1 MAQKKEEVDCSSMA
15 ACAAHAVGE
24 EPAMPATSLSSS
36 TAAEPDSGSEP
47 SQRETGPGS
56 CESVDPTPVE
66 PASMEP
72 ECPLRSERESVS
84 VAPSV
89 LAVER
94 ECRSRPQTRRARIR
108 ELLKRLEVAQSP
120 CPADRMRVDAR
131 QKEAKERHLR
141 QASGASSSGPASSP
155 ALSLRRSRSFMELV
169 ASDSQPH
176 FASARS
182 SAVDPSVLEDV
193 VSRLPAKPVTSCSP
207 EPCTIC
213 LEVPAPGWGNP
224 EHVMLA
230 LCCIRV
236 RTNKYR
242 IVQTGVYCDVQLVC
256 KVRSS
261 PPCPA
266 ATGTIPSVS
275 RRLG

>member
-1 MAQKKEEVDCSSMA
+1 MA
-15 ACAAHAVGE
+15 ACSAHAVGK

-56 CESVDPTPVE
+56 CESVDPVPV
-66 PASMEP
+66 EP

-94 ECRSRPQTRRARIR
+94 ECRTRPQTRRARIR

-193 VSRLPAKPVTSCSP
+193 VSRLPAKPVTSCSA

-213 LEVPAPGWGNP
+213 LEVPAPGLGNP
-224 EHVMLA
+224 EHVMFA
-230 LCCIRV
+230 LCCNGV
-236 RTNKYR
+236 RRNKY
-242 IVQTGVYCDVQLVC
+242 VQDSSNWCLLRCSACLQGEVVTTLPCCHWYHPECIKAAWLNN
-256 KVRSS
+256 RS
-261 PPCPA
+261 
-266 ATGTIPSVS
+266 
-275 RRLG
+275 